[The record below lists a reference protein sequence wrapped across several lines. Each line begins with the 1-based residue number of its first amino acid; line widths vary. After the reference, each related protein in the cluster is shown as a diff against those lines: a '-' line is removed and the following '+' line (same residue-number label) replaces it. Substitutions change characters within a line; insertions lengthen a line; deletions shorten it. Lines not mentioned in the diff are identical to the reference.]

1 MSEIDKKWYVVRA
14 ISGKEE
20 KVKGFIESEVLAHNL
35 QNQVA
40 QILIPKEK
48 VFQIRNGKKISKER
62 NFFPGY
68 IMVEANIGGEVEH
81 VIRSI
86 TGVIGFLGEEKGGD
100 PVPMRASEVKRMLGK
115 VDELSESSE
124 EITIPYFVG
133 EAVKVIDGP
142 FNSFSGVIEE
152 VDNEKKKLMVTVKIF
167 NRKTPVEL
175 SFLQVEKEN

>member
-20 KVKGFIESEVLAHNL
+20 KIKGFIESEVSAHNL
-35 QNQVA
+35 QSQVA

-68 IMVEANIGGEVEH
+68 IMVEANLAGEVEH